1 MSIPKALLAA
11 LPLAVAGAGLAY
23 ASTTRIAELRAE
35 VARLDAEGRTQG
47 DAFVATLSRA
57 DAERELATLDRRK
70 AAALALAGARR
81 NRLLGVVLLV
91 AAPLAGAAVRVAQR
105 VAAEVE
111 DDRRLL
117 GGPAARGR
125 GG

>member
-1 MSIPKALLAA
+1 MSTPKALLAA

-23 ASTTRIAELRAE
+23 ASTARIAELRAE
-35 VARLDAEGRTQG
+35 VARLDAEGRTEG

-57 DAERELATLDRRK
+57 DAERELATFDRRK